1 MTQRQ
6 RSTQLQE
13 QKQPGA
19 TRPLAHPKRRDIFLH
34 GAKTLKLIGALLTD
48 PRIPLWRKAFFFASI
63 GGLAV
68 VLFFPDAINE
78 VFLSTIMPVL
88 GTVLGVPLDAGFD
101 WVAFALA
108 VVGLLRFF
116 PPELVAEHYQHIFR
130 RS

>member
-1 MTQRQ
+1 MQQ
-6 RSTQLQE
+6 
-13 QKQPGA
+13 QPTA

-101 WVAFALA
+101 WVVFALA